1 MFRSKTKVASVKTAK
16 GGFNL
21 VILRHIAGT
30 ERKYAIA
37 WRMAPPAGELSVGVR
52 ILIKNP
58 QKYLDIQNKLYYSHI
73 VIKTL
78 KFKIL
83 ENQTKEK
90 RKWKN

>member
-1 MFRSKTKVASVKTAK
+1 MDGGASEQRYMDVACERSRTNTLYFGISVRT
-16 GGFNL
+16 
-21 VILRHIAGT
+21 
-30 ERKYAIA
+30 A
-37 WRMAPPAGELSVGVR
+37 WRTAPPAGELSVGVR

-58 QKYLDIQNKLYYSHI
+58 QIYLDNQNKLYYSHI